1 MPLEKLREACQKK
14 VAELLEKPL
23 APADVKNISESI
35 KVLEEIKVIQEMQLT
50 LKNLL
55 KETKNSEPF
64 KMEKSNKK
72 TVKT

>member
-23 APADVKNISESI
+23 TPADVKNISESI
-35 KVLEEIKVIQEMQLT
+35 KVFEEIKAIQEMQLT

-55 KETKNSEPF
+55 KETKKSELF
-64 KMEKSNKK
+64 KTEKK
-72 TVKT
+72 